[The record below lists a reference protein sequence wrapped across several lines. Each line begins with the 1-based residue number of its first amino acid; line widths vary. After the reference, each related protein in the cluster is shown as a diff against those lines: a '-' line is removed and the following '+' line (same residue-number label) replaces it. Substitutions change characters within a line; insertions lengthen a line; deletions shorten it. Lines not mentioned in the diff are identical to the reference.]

1 MLRSSRTIAS
11 LIRSLVLGTATTTTM
26 VLVAASV
33 VGCKDESQ
41 PDYWVEKLD
50 DPAWRARAV
59 KRLEQF
65 FEDSVTKNGD
75 LKSEGVQTLIG
86 KTVDPL
92 TKTYTDAYETL
103 DDKTR
108 VSLIKLLA
116 AYKDKRIE
124 PAVKKAFEEFAKHPA
139 TSKEDQDLKWAAI
152 ATEDLK
158 LTSVS
163 DQL

>member
-1 MLRSSRTIAS
+1 MLRSSRPIAS
-11 LIRSLVLGTATTTTM
+11 LIRSLVLGTATTTTL

-92 TKTYTDAYETL
+92 TKT
-103 DDKTR
+103 
-108 VSLIKLLA
+108 
-116 AYKDKRIE
+116 
-124 PAVKKAFEEFAKHPA
+124 
-139 TSKEDQDLKWAAI
+139 
-152 ATEDLK
+152 
-158 LTSVS
+158 
-163 DQL
+163 

>member
-1 MLRSSRTIAS
+1 MLRSSRSIAS

-26 VLVAASV
+26 VLVAATV
-33 VGCKDESQ
+33 IGCKDESQ

-75 LKSEGVQTLIG
+75 LKSEGVQTLIN

-92 TKTYTDAYETL
+92 TKTYVFFFSSRRRHT
-103 DDKTR
+103 
-108 VSLIKLLA
+108 
-116 AYKDKRIE
+116 
-124 PAVKKAFEEFAKHPA
+124 
-139 TSKEDQDLKWAAI
+139 
-152 ATEDLK
+152 
-158 LTSVS
+158 
-163 DQL
+163 

>member
-1 MLRSSRTIAS
+1 
-11 LIRSLVLGTATTTTM
+11 M

-92 TKTYTDAYETL
+92 TKTYVDGYDTL

-116 AYKDKRIE
+116 ARRQEGARRVRQAPGHVERRPGPEVGRDRGRRPE
-124 PAVKKAFEEFAKHPA
+124 AHHAFRLAFGGLLEAAREHHAGRRRHP
-139 TSKEDQDLKWAAI
+139 
-152 ATEDLK
+152 
-158 LTSVS
+158 
-163 DQL
+163 